1 MVRACIFAFPLQL
14 ALMIL
19 SQQVKNYSIIIIIII
34 IIINNN
40 IVVVT
45 IFVVTPCMLLNY
57 SIITPTTTHI

>member
-34 IIINNN
+34 IIINN